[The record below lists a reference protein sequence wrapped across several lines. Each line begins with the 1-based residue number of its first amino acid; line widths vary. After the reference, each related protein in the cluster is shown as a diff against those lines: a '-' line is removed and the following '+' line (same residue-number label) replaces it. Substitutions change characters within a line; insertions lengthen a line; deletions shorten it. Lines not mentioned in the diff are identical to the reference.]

1 MMESRYLYAAFL
13 VVLIFYL
20 ALFSHLL
27 WVAA

>member
-1 MMESRYLYAAFL
+1 MESRYLYAAFL
-13 VVLIFYL
+13 TVLIFYL